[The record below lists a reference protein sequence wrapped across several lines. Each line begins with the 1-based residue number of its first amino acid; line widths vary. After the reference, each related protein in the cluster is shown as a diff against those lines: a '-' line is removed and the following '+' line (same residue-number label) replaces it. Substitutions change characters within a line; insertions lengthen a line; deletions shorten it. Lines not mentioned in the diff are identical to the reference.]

1 MICVEDV
8 TEKMFS
14 ERGSMRDSL
23 RNICERFVKDR
34 DTVQE
39 AFKWNCSTYLI
50 PVCAV
55 MLNGAKEPVSLAKLE
70 ECKKLLKT
78 GVSTFSNFKGTAF
91 PVLVTQLALDE
102 NPQERLRKAV
112 LMHDLLKN
120 PIGSSAYLPMA
131 AMVLSGM
138 VAEERYA
145 EVAERTGRIYK
156 RMKQEHRFLTSGEDC
171 VYAGLMA
178 LSELS
183 DEHLI
188 RDAEECFK
196 LLKEE
201 FNDINA
207 NQSLSHV
214 LALCE
219 GSAGSKCRAVFDL
232 YYGLREKKY
241 KYGNGYELATLGVL
255 ALLPQGKT
263 AIMADMIEIDAWLSA
278 QKGYGFFGLGKR
290 QRLMHAGMLLVNEL
304 LENEQLEQKELYMN
318 VATNSAVSMVI
329 AAQQAA
335 MCAAVSAT
343 VAAQTS
349 AAT

>member
-112 LMHDLLKN
+112 LMHDLLKK
-120 PIGSSAYLPMA
+120 PISSSAYLPMA

-138 VAEERYA
+138 VAEERYP

-156 RMKQEHRFLTSGEDC
+156 KMKAEHPFLTSAEDC

-178 LSELS
+178 LSEQG
-183 DEHLI
+183 DDQLI
-188 RDAEECFK
+188 RAAEECYQ
-196 LLKEE
+196 LLKEK
-201 FNDINA
+201 FYANA

-241 KYGNGYELATLGVL
+241 KYGNNYELATLGVL

-335 MCAAVSAT
+335 VCAAVSAT